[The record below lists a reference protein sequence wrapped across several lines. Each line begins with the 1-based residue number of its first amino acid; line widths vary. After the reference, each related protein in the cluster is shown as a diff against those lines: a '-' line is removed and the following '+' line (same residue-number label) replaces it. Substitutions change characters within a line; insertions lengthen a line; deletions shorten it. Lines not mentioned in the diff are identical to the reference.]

1 MSDSPTPLVKIPF
14 PTAAEAVPGFQ
25 SAAVPDLA
33 EPLTLAPLAFLEWL
47 AVEGHWP
54 TVWSFLANALPR
66 REAVWWASRCVR
78 AISPPELPPV
88 TDAALKGAE
97 TWAAA
102 PGDVNR
108 RKAMPLAEAVGFDQP
123 AGCVALA
130 AFLSGGSLTPP
141 PNPEVA
147 PPANAFARAVAGAV
161 QLAATVPHPEES
173 AATARRLLDLGLAVA
188 RGTDRWP
195 DSR

>member
-1 MSDSPTPLVKIPF
+1 MADSPGPLSKIPF

-25 SAAVPDLA
+25 TATVPDLS
-33 EPLTLAPLAFLEWL
+33 EPLALAPLAFLELL
-47 AVEGHWP
+47 ATAGHWA
-54 TVWSFLANALPR
+54 TAWAFLANALPR

-78 AISPPELPPV
+78 AVSPPELPPAAE
-88 TDAALKGAE
+88 AALRGAE

-108 RKAMPLAEAVGFDQP
+108 RKALPLAETVGCDQP
-123 AGCVALA
+123 SGCVALG

-141 PNPEVA
+141 PNPEV
-147 PPANAFARAVAGAV
+147 PPPPDAFGRAIAGAV
-161 QLAATVPHPEES
+161 QLAATLPPPEE
-173 AATARRLLDLGLAVA
+173 TAVTGRRLLDLGLAVA
-188 RGTDRWP
+188 RGVDRWP